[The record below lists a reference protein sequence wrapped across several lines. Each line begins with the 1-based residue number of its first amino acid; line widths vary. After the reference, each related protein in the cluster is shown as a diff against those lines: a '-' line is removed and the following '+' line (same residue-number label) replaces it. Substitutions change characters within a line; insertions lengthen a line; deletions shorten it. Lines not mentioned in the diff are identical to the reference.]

1 MIRNRPGEA
10 TAPVIFVSRSVCLH
24 ERCDMAVTG
33 DDDDELQ
40 CAVDNDEDIDADM
53 DNDSCQQ
60 LLVTTE
66 QGHIAT
72 LADGE

>member
-1 MIRNRPGEA
+1 
-10 TAPVIFVSRSVCLH
+10 
-24 ERCDMAVTG
+24 MAVTG

-72 LADGE
+72 LSDGE

>member
-1 MIRNRPGEA
+1 
-10 TAPVIFVSRSVCLH
+10 
-24 ERCDMAVTG
+24 MAVTG

-72 LADGE
+72 LADGS